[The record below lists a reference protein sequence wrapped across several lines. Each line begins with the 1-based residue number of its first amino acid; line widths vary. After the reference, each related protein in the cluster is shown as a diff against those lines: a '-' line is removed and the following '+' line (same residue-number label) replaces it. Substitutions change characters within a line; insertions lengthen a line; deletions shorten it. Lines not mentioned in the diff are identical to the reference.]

1 MTDAIRCG
9 LARDG
14 KRERGKQLIRQ
25 DGEAADLAGL
35 VTLLQGIISS
45 GRDWRSQIGPLV
57 SRTCLGSHSWQWTG
71 RREFEVRPRPHY
83 TRYPFAKKS
92 SQ

>member
-25 DGEAADLAGL
+25 DGETADLAGP

-45 GRDWRSQIGPLV
+45 GRDWRSRIGPIGQPY
-57 SRTCLGSHSWQWTG
+57 RLGSHSQSWTG
-71 RREFEVRPRPHY
+71 WLEFEVRHRPQY
-83 TRYPFAKKS
+83 TS
-92 SQ
+92 